1 MGAHPKNKITRVEQ
15 GKRRAGNTPKLA
27 KNKAHTAVPAHKKGL
42 FARFTQAVAGAVTK
56 PAKKAPQKTV
66 KFAAKAAEG
75 ETMPAK
81 KKAVKKTVK
90 KAVKAVKKTVKKAVK
105 KTVKKATKKKAK

>member
-27 KNKAHTAVPAHKKGL
+27 KNKAHSSVPSHKKGL
-42 FARFTQAVAGAVTK
+42 FERFTKAVAGAVTK
-56 PAKKAPQKTV
+56 PAKKAVQKTV
-66 KFAAKAAEG
+66 KVAAKSAEG

-81 KKAVKKTVK
+81 KTAK
-90 KAVKAVKKTVKKAVK
+90 KAVQESGEESHCC
-105 KTVKKATKKKAK
+105 